1 MYPFKRQFSLQGAFH
16 GKYVSSVFSNC
27 ACEAT
32 DKTDFWSGGDNWWY
46 EVQRVEISSA
56 TTMTRRKTIKYR
68 QTKRITLE
76 GMTVGDC
83 GRTGRENGDLECSN
97 TRVCRGTY
105 DAVNLEKGE
114 KSRSVRRYA
123 DVTREDVQN
132 PLGGN
137 RLIIP

>member
-1 MYPFKRQFSLQGAFH
+1 
-16 GKYVSSVFSNC
+16 
-27 ACEAT
+27 
-32 DKTDFWSGGDNWWY
+32 
-46 EVQRVEISSA
+46 
-56 TTMTRRKTIKYR
+56 
-68 QTKRITLE
+68 
-76 GMTVGDC
+76 MTVGDC

-123 DVTREDVQN
+123 DVTREDVQK
-132 PLGGN
+132 PLGEN